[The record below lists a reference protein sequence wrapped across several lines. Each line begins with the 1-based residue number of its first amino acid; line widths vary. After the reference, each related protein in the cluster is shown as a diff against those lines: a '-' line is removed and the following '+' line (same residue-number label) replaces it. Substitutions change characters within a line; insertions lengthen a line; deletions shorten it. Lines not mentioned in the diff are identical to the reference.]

1 MLDYL
6 IFFFSDIPSG
16 LTINSFQQR
25 QFVPQRAIMFTLAR
39 SSAIDRIYDVTSHK
53 NGIPLLPSNFLPES
67 YTFEDLYRELVKK
80 NEAGKDEELVSL
92 LILAS
97 CLKEKSNIVEG
108 PDDEKWYE
116 KFEDYLSNTTLPD
129 GKVFSLD
136 KHDEEQSDQVHKA
149 KQRRDKYSLCILS
162 ISYLLEIS
170 SKSLQQPKN
179 STLLSLIPFT
189 STENPWTTPQSQQ
202 IATKILEKHS
212 FYVQSSK
219 FLVTYLLI
227 SFIRPIFSEAAAP
240 KSITASSRKAAPS
253 SAPPRHLDIRESS
266 PSRQPWRSNIPHTI
280 TVLQWIIGSISPEI
294 LRTDEVFPQLVPA
307 LLILLDSPSNPIRIH
322 ALRLLPSLFSKM
334 GKKLLIKTGLGE
346 VFEDAIHPVLL
357 FLPSITPVEDTLK
370 LLPVGYEALYAIC
383 DAKWPERDDEQTS
396 TGAITAPTSSLLS
409 QKTNTAE
416 STIRLRLAFLDK
428 IIRHAILPAYTHC
441 QEIPSVVEIL
451 ISQIGIIIP
460 KMKIS
465 GVKHLKNILPIISNI
480 LINPFFP
487 DTSPSLIIKTL
498 RTLREV
504 ILVLW
509 PRISVKEHRLLI
521 LRALGLL
528 YCNTRSNSVGRSVDR
543 KIVDVEAE
551 TEITKELQETGKV
564 FVAAVQMGD
573 DEAKEAFGL
582 ELDTLVQTEGGLASI
597 FPV

>member
-1 MLDYL
+1 MK
-6 IFFFSDIPSG
+6 
-16 LTINSFQQR
+16 
-25 QFVPQRAIMFTLAR
+25 
-39 SSAIDRIYDVTSHK
+39 SHK

-67 YTFEDLYRELVKK
+67 YTFEDLYRELAKE
-80 NEAGKDEELVSL
+80 NESGKDEELVSL

-97 CLKEKSNIVEG
+97 CLKEKSNIVGG
-108 PDDEKWYE
+108 PDNEKWVE
-116 KFEDYLSNTTLPD
+116 KFEDYLSNTALPD
-129 GKVFSLD
+129 GRIFSLD
-136 KHDEEQSDQVHKA
+136 KSDEEQSDETHKA
-149 KQRRDKYSLCILS
+149 KQYRDKYSLRILS
-162 ISYLLEIS
+162 ISYLLETAS
-170 SKSLQQPKN
+170 NSLQQPKN

-212 FYVQSSK
+212 LYVQSSK
-219 FLVTYLLI
+219 FLVAYLLI
-227 SFIRPIFSEAAAP
+227 SFIRPIFSEAATP
-240 KSITASSRKAAPS
+240 NSITASSRKAAPS

-280 TVLQWIIGSISPEI
+280 TVLQWIIRSISPEI

-307 LLILLDSPSNPIRIH
+307 LLILLDSPSNSIRIH
-322 ALRLLPSLFSKM
+322 TLRLLPTLFSKM
-334 GKKLLIKTGLGE
+334 GEKLLIKTGLGE

-370 LLPVGYEALYAIC
+370 LLPAGYEALYALC
-383 DAKWPERDDEQTS
+383 DAKWPEKEDEQAS
-396 TGAITAPTSSLLS
+396 TGTITVPTSSLLG
-409 QKTNTAE
+409 KTTNTPE
-416 STIRLRLAFLDK
+416 SAIRLRLAFLDK
-428 IIRHAILPAYTHC
+428 TIRHGILPAYTHC

-451 ISQIGIIIP
+451 MSQISIIIP

-465 GVKHLKNILPIISNI
+465 GVKHLKNILPIISNT

-487 DTSPSLIIKTL
+487 DTSPSLTIKTL
-498 RTLREV
+498 QTLREI

-521 LRALGLL
+521 LQALGLL
-528 YCNTRSNSVGRSVDR
+528 YCNTRSDSVGRSKGE
-543 KIVDVEAE
+543 KIVDVEAGVE
-551 TEITKELQETGKV
+551 TEIMKELQETGKV

-573 DEAKEAFGL
+573 DEAKEDFKL
-582 ELDTLVQTEGGLASI
+582 ELDILVKTEGGLASI

>member
-1 MLDYL
+1 
-6 IFFFSDIPSG
+6 
-16 LTINSFQQR
+16 
-25 QFVPQRAIMFTLAR
+25 MFTFAR
-39 SSAIDRIYDVTSHK
+39 SPARDRIYDVTSHK
-53 NGIPLLPSNFLPES
+53 NGITLLPSNFLPES
-67 YTFEDLYRELVKK
+67 YTFEDLYRELVKE

-116 KFEDYLSNTTLPD
+116 KFEDYLSNTALLD
-129 GKVFSLD
+129 GKIFSLD
-136 KHDEEQSDQVHKA
+136 KSDEEEQSDEAHKF
-149 KQRRDKYSLCILS
+149 KQYRDKYSLCILS

-170 SKSLQQPKN
+170 SNPFQPPKN

-189 STENPWTTPQSQQ
+189 STKNPWTTPQSQQ
-202 IATKILEKHS
+202 IATTILEKHS
-212 FYVQSSK
+212 LYVQSPK
-219 FLVTYLLI
+219 FLVTYLLK
-227 SFIRPIFSEAAAP
+227 SFIRRIFSEAITP

-280 TVLQWIIGSISPEI
+280 PVLQWIIESISPDI

-307 LLILLDSPSNPIRIH
+307 ILILLDSPSNSIRIH
-322 ALRLLPSLFSKM
+322 ALRLLPTLFSKM
-334 GKKLLIKTGLGE
+334 GGKLLIQTGLGD

-370 LLPVGYEALYAIC
+370 LLPAGYEALYALC
-383 DAKWPERDDEQTS
+383 DAKWPEKEDEQAS
-396 TGAITAPTSSLLS
+396 TGAITAPTSSIS
-409 QKTNTAE
+409 GQTTNTPE
-416 STIRLRLAFLDK
+416 STARLRLAFLDR
-428 IIRHAILPAYTHC
+428 IIRRAILPAYTHC

-460 KMKIS
+460 KMKIF
-465 GVKHLKNILPIISNI
+465 GVRHLKDILPMMSNT

-487 DTSPSLIIKTL
+487 DTSPSLVIKTL
-498 RTLREV
+498 QTLREV

-521 LRALGLL
+521 LQALGLL
-528 YCNTRSNSVGRSVDR
+528 YCNTRSNSVGKFEEQKRL
-543 KIVDVEAE
+543 EG
-551 TEITKELQETGKV
+551 EIMKELQETGKV
-564 FVAAVQMGD
+564 FVAAVRMGE
-573 DEAKEAFGL
+573 DEVEQAFKQ
-582 ELDTLVQTEGGLASI
+582 ELDKIIQAEGELAII
-597 FPV
+597 FHV